1 MKTYDE
7 YMDNIQKNAKAI
19 KKRRRILAS
28 TLTTVFV
35 FALALGL
42 FYPFGGHTWHDTTG
56 SEPPVC
62 VNDYAQLA
70 QKLKNTQFAPS
81 TLRSVDNENLT
92 ADFNGA
98 EYSLNGSYQEVTDNQ
113 VEGVI
118 EGDRFKRSDRYLYH
132 LYKNELRI
140 YAIDGDKSGLI
151 TAMPAFK
158 STGLYIFS
166 GTSEMFLSEDCTK
179 LTLVSWARYGDGYC
193 TVVTLLDVS
202 NAEKVTRLEQIYFAG
217 RYLSARM
224 VDGDILLCYRYGID
238 TESIYEEEYGSFVPV
253 YGQLQNMQPMDIEDI
268 YCPELPANASYTV
281 AVRLD
286 EDLKV
291 LDMKALLGYTD
302 QIYVS
307 KNCIYLSSSSSVALE
322 DGSDARKNV
331 TQITAISYEAGQLEL
346 LGTAQVDGT
355 LSSQYY
361 MDEYEGVL
369 RVATSTLVGREV
381 ELDGQY
387 SSWLKQQVIARNC
400 NLYCI
405 DMKNGE
411 ILSSVIGFAPDGEQV
426 TSARFVG
433 TGAYICTAQ
442 IQYLSDPVYFF
453 DLSDVHNITCK
464 HTPVIDGYSRSLID
478 FGDHLVGVGINDLGY
493 LKVEVYR
500 QTETAVESVTS
511 YEPWDTF
518 GSMVYKDYL
527 IDRENQLIGLPIIGG
542 ELGNR
547 SFVVLHF
554 DGQQLQVVQQ
564 VQLTSWES
572 IRATVIDGYLYV
584 LSTDLQVVA
593 LNG

>member
-7 YMDNIQKNAKAI
+7 YMDNIQKKAKAI

-42 FYPFGGHTWHDTTG
+42 FYPFGGNAQDDTTG
-56 SEPPVC
+56 LKPPVR

-81 TLRSVDNENLT
+81 TLRSTETIDLE
-92 ADFNGA
+92 FGSS
-98 EYSLNGSYQEVTDNQ
+98 ESGLNGSYREVTDNQ

-118 EGDRFKRSDRYLYH
+118 EGDCFKRSDRYLYH

-140 YAIDGDKSGLI
+140 YAIDGEKSGLI

-158 STGLYIFS
+158 CTGLYIFS

-179 LTLVSWARYGDGYC
+179 LTLVSRARYGDSYC
-193 TVVTLLDVS
+193 TVATLLDVS

-238 TESIYEEEYGSFVPV
+238 TKSICEEEYGSFVPV

-331 TQITAISYEAGQLEL
+331 TQITAISYGAEQLEL

-355 LSSQYY
+355 LSNQYY
-361 MDEYEGVL
+361 MDEYEGIL
-369 RVATSTLVGREV
+369 RVATSTLVGREEMV
-381 ELDGQY
+381 GQY
-387 SSWLKQQVIARNC
+387 SMWLEQRVIASNC

-453 DLSDVHNITCK
+453 DLSDVHKITCK

>member
-7 YMDNIQKNAKAI
+7 YMDNIQRKAKAI

-42 FYPFGGHTWHDTTG
+42 FYPFGGNAWDDTTG
-56 SEPPVC
+56 LKPPVRA
-62 VNDYAQLA
+62 NDYVQLA
-70 QKLKNTQFAPS
+70 QKLKSTQFATS
-81 TLRSVDNENLT
+81 TLRGELSNDQGVD
-92 ADFNGA
+92 A
-98 EYSLNGSYQEVTDNQ
+98 ESGSTVFGMNGSYQEVTDNQ

-140 YAIDGDKSGLI
+140 YAIDGEKSKLV
-151 TAMPAFK
+151 TAMPAFE
-158 STGLYIFS
+158 STGLYILS

-179 LTLVSWARYGDGYC
+179 LTLVSRAEHGDSSC
-193 TVVTLLDVS
+193 AVATLLDVS
-202 NAEKVTRLEQIYFAG
+202 NAEKVTRLEQICFAG

-238 TESIYEEEYGSFVPV
+238 TEQIYEEKYDSFVPV
-253 YGQLQNMQPMDIEDI
+253 YGQLRDMQPMDIEDI

-281 AVRLD
+281 VVRLD

-291 LDMKALLGYTD
+291 LDMKALLGYSD

-307 KNCIYLSSSSSVALE
+307 KNCVYLTSSSSTALE
-322 DGSDARKNV
+322 DGTDARKNV
-331 TQITAISYEAGQLEL
+331 TQITAISYGAGQLEL
-346 LGTAQVDGT
+346 LGTVQVEGT
-355 LSSQYY
+355 LSNQYY
-361 MDEYEGVL
+361 MDEYEGIL
-369 RVATSTLVGREV
+369 RVATSTLVGTEEMV
-381 ELDGQY
+381 GQY
-387 SSWLKQQVIARNC
+387 STWLEQRVIARNC

-405 DMKNGE
+405 DMESGK
-411 ILSSVIGFAPDGEQV
+411 IISSVIGFAPDGEQV

-433 TGAYICTAQ
+433 TSAYICTAQ

-453 DLSDVHNITCK
+453 DLSDVNNITCK
-464 HTPVIDGYSRSLID
+464 HTPVIDGYSNFLID
-478 FGDHLVGVGINDLGY
+478 FGDHLIGVGVNELSC

-500 QTETAVESVTS
+500 QTETAVEPVTS
-511 YEPWDTF
+511 YEPEGTF
-518 GSMVYKDYL
+518 GSMLYKTYL

-542 ELGNR
+542 DIVQR

-564 VQLTSWES
+564 VQLTSWED
-572 IRATVIDGYLYV
+572 IRATVIDGYLY
-584 LSTDLQVVA
+584 LLGSDLQVVK
-593 LNG
+593 L